1 MVARFDTEAAGPA
14 AASDAAP
21 AQGAAPLAWRSERG
35 IGLIIALLAT
45 MLLTALGLAL
55 VALTNTETAI
65 TSNYRDAQEALYAAD
80 AGVER
85 AMQDLLLEPD
95 WNNVLQGNR
104 QSGFFDGL
112 STVTLGDGTPMSVE
126 AARALLQQQ
135 TDTANVWGANDPQ
148 WQWYGRGFVSDI
160 LPEGGITSRAYVMVF
175 VGDDPSDND
184 GDPTRD
190 ANGVISMRV
199 EAYGPQGGRKVVET
213 TVSRTSSAEIERG
226 YIAQRGQE
234 ELNQRARK
242 AAVQTPGRGLTEMR
256 MNVQNGTLAVQ

>member
-1 MVARFDTEAAGPA
+1 MEERTNRQAAEAGHGAGPL
-14 AASDAAP
+14 S
-21 AQGAAPLAWRSERG
+21 WRGERG

-55 VALTNTETAI
+55 VALTNTETAM

-95 WNNVLQGNR
+95 WNTVLQGNR

-112 STVTLGDGTPMSVE
+112 STVTLGDGTSMAVE
-126 AARALLQQQ
+126 SARTYLQQQ
-135 TDTANVWGANDPQ
+135 TDAANVWGTNDPQ

-160 LPEGGITSRAYVMVF
+160 LPEGGINSRAYVMVF

-184 GDPTRD
+184 DDPTRD
-190 ANGVISMRV
+190 TNGVISMRV
-199 EAYGPQGGRKVVET
+199 EAYGPQGGRKVVEV
-213 TVSRTSSAEIERG
+213 TVSRTASAEIERG

-242 AAVQTPGRGLTEMR
+242 AAVQTPGRELTEMR
-256 MNVQNGTLAVQ
+256 MNVQNGTLVEQ